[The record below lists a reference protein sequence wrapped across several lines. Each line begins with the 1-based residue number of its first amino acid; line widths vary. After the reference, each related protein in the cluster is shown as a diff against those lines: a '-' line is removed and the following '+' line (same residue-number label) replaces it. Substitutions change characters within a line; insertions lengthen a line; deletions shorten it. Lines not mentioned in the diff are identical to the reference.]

1 MSLVQKITKSQR
13 GINLFVEYIIGN
25 LLYDNTRAIK
35 RVQDTEMDDIRLR
48 KELHKKLGSVI
59 DSINVWYNAILYV
72 EEDVA

>member
-1 MSLVQKITKSQR
+1 
-13 GINLFVEYIIGN
+13 
-25 LLYDNTRAIK
+25 
-35 RVQDTEMDDIRLR
+35 MDDIRVL